1 MYVELRSTLFHKSSR
16 QLCETFNFQECPEE
30 CPDLPGP
37 GSRIGIEPLQL
48 KVLLMLFD
56 YTTELT
62 LIPLAVWRLAIER

>member
-1 MYVELRSTLFHKSSR
+1 MYAELRSTLFHKSSR
-16 QLCETFNFQECPEE
+16 QLSESFNFQE